1 MDKSINEL
9 IELEKSKLPNRI
21 DKCTVEARQINMD
34 MTINDHTDVDE
45 IALMIKFSARL
56 RKIKELNK
64 KSNSNEF

>member
-1 MDKSINEL
+1 MERTINEL

-45 IALMIKFSARL
+45 IALMIKLSARI
-56 RKIKELNK
+56 RKIKELN
-64 KSNSNEF
+64 